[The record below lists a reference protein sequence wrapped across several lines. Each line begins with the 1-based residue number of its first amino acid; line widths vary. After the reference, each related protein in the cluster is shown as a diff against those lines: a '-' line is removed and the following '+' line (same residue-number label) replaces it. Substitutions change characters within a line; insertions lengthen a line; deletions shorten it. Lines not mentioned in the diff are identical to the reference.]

1 MGLRHSEPARVSWV
15 RSMSRVGLRQYE
27 GHIGI
32 ALQFVHGSRMRRGR
46 NGGRMDRR
54 VETFL
59 QVAENGSF
67 SETARKL
74 FISQPAVTQQIAS
87 LGEELGVRLFERD
100 GNRMVLTTPGRVAQ
114 AHYQR
119 MFDEEQALKRELAP
133 WSARRSFTIGC
144 PSGMIEY
151 DESRYSR
158 VLRAAMKCFPDAD
171 VRSIKLGSPSQHF
184 RALAN
189 HEADVIVSG
198 AELMQEKHGDAIEYR
213 VLRAIRHYVVC
224 RRDDPLAK
232 NPLVTF
238 DQLAGRVVYTFD
250 SEAFPNEL
258 LQVLTAPDGP
268 QPALRHQ
275 QSLAGVLPLIQAG
288 RGITIYAQDI
298 PLPQDLVLVP
308 LDFAPNAH
316 VGLVWLKG
324 PRPQGR
330 AFNSFVDQ
338 VAQVFFPEREEEKE
352 LRRGQAK
359 RRRANMSEAKR
370 VRQSEAV
377 CEKLLGLPEVGAA
390 RVVACYLAHGDELD
404 LGGFMRALAASNGG
418 LEGVADGN
426 GGGITSGKHEQRES
440 TSEHEQRESF
450 GEHELLDSCEKSPI
464 EPEASQVP
472 VAPETSDISQN
483 SDRIVALPVTL
494 RGPRLAFVQVN
505 TAELANPE
513 SLPHCLYEPSR
524 ALDAVPAELAC
535 RVIDPADID
544 IVILPGLAFDTHG
557 TRLGYGGGYYDAW
570 LGEAYGLGDADKTGK
585 RSGGA
590 HRSTSKAPSHRRPF
604 LIGACFDCQLQP
616 LGATLPREPHDI
628 AMDAVVTA
636 SRVVEG

>member
-1 MGLRHSEPARVSWV
+1 
-15 RSMSRVGLRQYE
+15 
-27 GHIGI
+27 
-32 ALQFVHGSRMRRGR
+32 
-46 NGGRMDRR
+46 MDRR

-59 QVAENGSF
+59 HVAENGSF

-87 LGEELGVRLFERD
+87 LGDELGVRLFERD

-198 AELMQEKHGDAIEYR
+198 AELMQEKHGDAIECR
-213 VLRAIRHYVVC
+213 ILRAIRHYVVC

-232 NPLVTF
+232 QPLVEIG
-238 DQLAGRVVYTFD
+238 QLAGRMVYTFD

-258 LQVLTAPDGP
+258 LQILTAPNGP
-268 QPALRHQ
+268 QSTLRHQ

-298 PLPQDLVLVP
+298 PLPPDLVLVQ
-308 LDFAPNAH
+308 LNFAPNAH
-316 VGLVWLKG
+316 VGLIWLKG
-324 PRPQGR
+324 SRPQGR
-330 AFNSFVDQ
+330 AFDSFVDQ
-338 VAQVFFPEREEEKE
+338 ATQVYLPEREEEKA
-352 LRRGQAK
+352 LRREQAK
-359 RRRANMSEAKR
+359 RARANMSEAER
-370 VRQSEAV
+370 MQQSEAV
-377 CEKLLGLPEVGAA
+377 CDKLLELPEVGAA

-404 LGGFMRALAASNGG
+404 LDGFMRAFALGG
-418 LEGVADGN
+418 
-426 GGGITSGKHEQRES
+426 
-440 TSEHEQRESF
+440 
-450 GEHELLDSCEKSPI
+450 SCSL
-464 EPEASQVP
+464 SDNS
-472 VAPETSDISQN
+472 SDISQ
-483 SDRIVALPVTL
+483 SPARIVALPVTL
-494 RGPRLAFVQVN
+494 CGHKLTFVQVDVV
-505 TAELANPE
+505 ELANPE
-513 SLPHCLYEPSR
+513 TLPFCFREPSHP
-524 ALDAVPAELAC
+524 LDAVPDELAD
-535 RVIDPADID
+535 RIIDPANID
-544 IVILPGLAFDTHG
+544 AIILPGLAFDTHG

-570 LGEAYGLGDADKTGK
+570 LGEAYGLGGAGKTGK
-585 RSGGA
+585 QSGGTR
-590 HRSTSKAPSHRRPF
+590 RSTSKAPSPQRPS
-604 LIGACFDCQLQP
+604 LIGACFNCQLLP
-616 LGATLPREPHDI
+616 PAATLPREPHDI

-636 SRVVEG
+636 GGVLQLN